1 MDHYQ
6 INVQPVPFQDSYLSQ
21 NAPVAKDTLK
31 IRPNANVSLAFYYLV
46 CLYYCKDCINDQYCT
61 LCPYSR

>member
-31 IRPNANVSLAFYYLV
+31 IRPNANVSLAF
-46 CLYYCKDCINDQYCT
+46 
-61 LCPYSR
+61 